1 MVANSAISGN
11 PFPLIKNLLDAFHLF
26 RYIEGIIEDNP
37 KFRPNPTLKKL
48 MDQVREFFTLSSL
61 ILNGS
66 ELYHGNQGVILSNN
80 QKAPHILF
88 LFPFYLEVFTS
99 TLLQYLKILHLLHQG
114 EMGTQRF

>member
-1 MVANSAISGN
+1 M
-11 PFPLIKNLLDAFHLF
+11 
-26 RYIEGIIEDNP
+26 EDNP

-66 ELYHGNQGVILSNN
+66 ELYHGNQEVIVSDN

-88 LFPFYLEVFTS
+88 LFPFYLEVLTPTF
-99 TLLQYLKILHLLHQG
+99 LQYLKILHLLHHG
-114 EMGTQRF
+114 EIGTQRF